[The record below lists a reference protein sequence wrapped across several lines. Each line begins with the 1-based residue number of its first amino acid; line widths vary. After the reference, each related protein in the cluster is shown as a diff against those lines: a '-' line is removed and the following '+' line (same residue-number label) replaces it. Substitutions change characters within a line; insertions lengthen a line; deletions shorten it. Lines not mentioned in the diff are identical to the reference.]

1 MLAVLSVAFAIV
13 SYTTRWD
20 WLLHDDM
27 VEKVASRFDLSYSN
41 DAALPVQR
49 GDPEWAPLLRLIEKY
64 SPGNGGLPK
73 DRPPMTFARAPAI
86 TSAQTPFGEWT
97 APSTPVLLLYRKWP
111 DPGSGEFKWGQDAFV
126 VGTIGDVHDWV
137 RRDRADFDF
146 LWRTIIFGL
155 LSACVGIALALADTP
170 IPAWPR

>member
-97 APSTPVLLLYRKWP
+97 
-111 DPGSGEFKWGQDAFV
+111 GSRALQYCGSIESGRTRAAANSN
-126 VGTIGDVHDWV
+126 GD
-137 RRDRADFDF
+137 RMNSS
-146 LWRTIIFGL
+146 
-155 LSACVGIALALADTP
+155 SA
-170 IPAWPR
+170 R